1 MPYDLTGRRALVT
14 GATSGLGRHFAQVLA
29 AAGATVVL
37 AARRPAL
44 LDETRAALAALGGR
58 VEALTLDVADAG
70 AVAAALPAAGE
81 PFDIVLNNAGI
92 TGEGAARDMTQQSW
106 EAVMGTNLSGLFR
119 VAQAAANQMIAA
131 GRGGSIVNVASITGH
146 RIAGGYAAY
155 SATKAAVLHL
165 TRALAFEWARYG
177 IRVNAL
183 SPGYVETGMNRG
195 FFDTDAGK
203 AMIRRIP
210 QRRIGRAEE
219 LDGALMLLC
228 SDASSY
234 MTGSDIVVDG
244 GHLVSTL

>member
-106 EAVMGTNLSGLFR
+106 EAVMGSNLSGLFR